1 LKKPVEEGIN
11 HPNKNSKPIML
22 WNNRV
27 HFYKEEMTLNRID
40 LLLNVLDST
49 YEKESWY
56 APLKHAI
63 EGITAQQACWRP
75 AGEATKTIWENVN
88 HLIYYKERLV
98 SNMQGIEWT
107 HNLDGDQTFN
117 LTEQSN
123 NDKEWNK
130 VVERAEDVYHK
141 LRQLLIKTSEE
152 ELEQLVGKLLDI
164 FLHDAY
170 HTGQIIQIRKM
181 QGSWPS
187 QR

>member
-1 LKKPVEEGIN
+1 MLKEDTTKGR
-11 HPNKNSKPIML
+11 M
-22 WNNRV
+22 
-27 HFYKEEMTLNRID
+27 D

-63 EGITAQQACWRP
+63 EGITAEQATWKP

-107 HNLDGDQTFN
+107 NNLDGDQTFS
-117 LTEQSN
+117 LIEQSN
-123 NDKEWNK
+123 DDVEWK
-130 VVERAEDVYHK
+130 KIVKRAEDVYHN
-141 LRQLLIKTSEE
+141 LRQLLIKASENE
-152 ELEQLVGKLLDI
+152 IEQLESKLLDI

-187 QR
+187 HR

>member
-1 LKKPVEEGIN
+1 
-11 HPNKNSKPIML
+11 ML
-22 WNNRV
+22 
-27 HFYKEEMTLNRID
+27 KEETTKGRMD

-63 EGITAQQACWRP
+63 EGITAEQATWRP

-98 SNMQGIEWT
+98 SNMQGIDWAN
-107 HNLDGDQTFN
+107 NLDGDQTFS

-123 NDKEWNK
+123 DDAEWK
-130 VVERAEDVYHK
+130 KIVKRAEDVYNN
-141 LRQLLIKTSEE
+141 LRQLLIKTPEKE
-152 ELEQLVGKLLDI
+152 IEQLEGKLLDI

-187 QR
+187 HR

>member
-1 LKKPVEEGIN
+1 MLKEDTTNG
-11 HPNKNSKPIML
+11 
-22 WNNRV
+22 
-27 HFYKEEMTLNRID
+27 RID
-40 LLLNVLDST
+40 LLINVLDST

-63 EGITAQQACWRP
+63 EGITAEQAIWRP

-107 HNLDGDQTFN
+107 NNLDGDQTFS
-117 LTEQSN
+117 LTGQSN
-123 NDKEWNK
+123 DDVEWNK
-130 VVERAEDVYHK
+130 VVKRAEDVYHR
-141 LRQLLIKTSEE
+141 LRDLLIKTSEE
-152 ELEQLVGKLLDI
+152 ELKQNSLEGKLLDI

-187 QR
+187 HR

>member
-1 LKKPVEEGIN
+1 MLKEDTTKG
-11 HPNKNSKPIML
+11 
-22 WNNRV
+22 
-27 HFYKEEMTLNRID
+27 RID

-63 EGITAQQACWRP
+63 EGITAEQATWRP

-107 HNLDGDQTFN
+107 NNLDGDQTFS

-123 NDKEWNK
+123 DDTEWEK
-130 VVERAEDVYHK
+130 VVKRAEDVYNN
-141 LRQLLIKTSEE
+141 LRQLLIKTPAKEI
-152 ELEQLVGKLLDI
+152 EQLEGKLLDI

-187 QR
+187 HR

>member
-1 LKKPVEEGIN
+1 MLKENTTK
-11 HPNKNSKPIML
+11 
-22 WNNRV
+22 R
-27 HFYKEEMTLNRID
+27 RID

-63 EGITAQQACWRP
+63 EGITAEQATWRP

-107 HNLDGDQTFN
+107 NNLDGDQTFS

-123 NDKEWNK
+123 DDAEWNK
-130 VVERAEDVYHK
+130 IAKRAEEVYHN
-141 LRQLLIKTSEE
+141 LRQLLIKTPEKE
-152 ELEQLVGKLLDI
+152 IEQLEGKLLDI

-187 QR
+187 HR

>member
-1 LKKPVEEGIN
+1 
-11 HPNKNSKPIML
+11 
-22 WNNRV
+22 
-27 HFYKEEMTLNRID
+27 MTLNRID
-40 LLLNVLDST
+40 FLINVLDST
-49 YEKESWY
+49 FDKESWY

-63 EGITAQQACWRP
+63 EGVTAEQASWRP

-98 SNMQGIEWT
+98 ADMEGREWT
-107 HNLDGDQTFN
+107 HNLSGDENFY

-123 NDKEWNK
+123 EDKEWKK
-130 VVERAEDVYHK
+130 VIERAENVQRS
-141 LRQLLIKTSEE
+141 LRHILSETSVE
-152 ELEQLVGKLLDI
+152 ELDQNSLEGKLLDI

-187 QR
+187 HR